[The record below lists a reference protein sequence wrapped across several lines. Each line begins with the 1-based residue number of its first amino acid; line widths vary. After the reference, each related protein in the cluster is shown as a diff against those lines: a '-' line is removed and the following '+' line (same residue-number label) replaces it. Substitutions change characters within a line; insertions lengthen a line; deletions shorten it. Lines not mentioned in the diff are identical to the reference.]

1 MQVSIVGHETHMTSI
16 ETDLN
21 VRVWGDGHPE
31 RVVLVHG
38 ENVPDPE
45 VTWQKQRPLAETYE
59 FVVVDRRGFG
69 HSPTA
74 DRITW
79 DSGIR
84 DLLAL
89 IGERAHVVG
98 HSYGGVLALLLGS
111 SHPERVRSLVAI
123 EPPAFG
129 LALDDPLVAAYVERA
144 APVHTAG
151 PDLSAEEFLRRFI
164 AAQGEEPPAVFS
176 LEPAHR
182 KAVNATRVS
191 PDPATAPIAVERLT
205 AAAFPKLV
213 ASGSST
219 AKMEATCDRVTARI
233 GAERAIFPGTGHS
246 PQQLGAPF
254 NERLCAVF
262 AAAEAD

>member
-1 MQVSIVGHETHMTSI
+1 MTPI
-16 ETDLN
+16 ETDLY
-21 VRVWGDGHPE
+21 VRIWGEGHPE
-31 RVVLVHG
+31 RVVFLHG
-38 ENVPDPE
+38 SNVPDPE

-59 FVVVDRRGFG
+59 LVVVDRRGFG

-74 DRITW
+74 NRITW
-79 DSGIR
+79 ESEIR

-111 SHPERVRSLVAI
+111 RHPERVRSLIAI

-129 LALDDPLVAAYVERA
+129 LALDDPLIAAYVERA

-164 AAQGEEPPAVFS
+164 AAQGEELPAEFA

-191 PDPATAPIAVERLT
+191 PDPATAPIAVDRL
-205 AAAFPKLV
+205 AAATFPKLV
-213 ASGSST
+213 ASGSWT
-219 AKMEATCDRVTARI
+219 VNMEATCDRVAARI
-233 GAERAIFPGTGHS
+233 GAERAIFPGTRHS

-254 NERLCAVF
+254 NERLCDVF
-262 AAAEAD
+262 AAAEAE